1 MMNLK
6 KKMAT
11 LAVLGTIGLSAV
23 ASAATIGVVNM
34 SQILN
39 AYPGYGAIQMQ
50 AQKVDQEYGPQL
62 QKTANEINAL
72 KDQAAKEDA
81 YNKKY
86 APTLKKYNDEMSKIY
101 APVEKTIQ
109 EKLEAVRAE
118 KKLQMVVADPRVIL
132 SAEPNTTL
140 EDVTADVVKT
150 LK

>member
-1 MMNLK
+1 MNLK

-23 ASAATIGVVNM
+23 ASAATIGVVDM

-72 KDQAAKEDA
+72 KDQAAKQAA
-81 YNKKY
+81 YDKNY
-86 APTLKKYNDEMSKIY
+86 APTLKKYNDAMAQI
-101 APVEKTIQ
+101 AGPVEKDSQ
-109 EKLEAVRAE
+109 AKLETVRAQ
-118 KKLQMVVADPRVIL
+118 KNLQLVVADPRVIL

-140 EDVTADVVKT
+140 QDVTPDVVKL

>member
-1 MMNLK
+1 MNLK

-23 ASAATIGVVNM
+23 ASAGTIGVVNM

-72 KDQAAKEDA
+72 KDQAAKQAA
-81 YNKKY
+81 YDKNY
-86 APTLKKYNDEMSKIY
+86 APTLKKYNDAMAKIY
-101 APVEKTIQ
+101 APVEKNIQ
-109 EKLEAVRAE
+109 AKLETVRAQ
-118 KKLQMVVADPRVIL
+118 KNLQLVVADPRVIL

-140 EDVTADVVKT
+140 QDVTPDVVKL

>member
-1 MMNLK
+1 MNLK

-72 KDQAAKEDA
+72 KDQAAKQAA
-81 YNKKY
+81 YDKNY
-86 APTLKKYNDEMSKIY
+86 APTLKKYNDAMAKIY
-101 APVEKTIQ
+101 APVEKNIQ
-109 EKLEAVRAE
+109 AKLETVRAQ
-118 KKLQMVVADPRVIL
+118 KNLQLVVADPSVIL

-140 EDVTADVVKT
+140 QDVTPDVVKL

>member
-1 MMNLK
+1 MYLK

-23 ASAATIGVVNM
+23 ASAATIGVVDM

-50 AQKVDQEYGPQL
+50 AQKVYQEYGPQL

-72 KDQAAKEDA
+72 KDQAAKQAA
-81 YNKKY
+81 YDKNY
-86 APTLKKYNDEMSKIY
+86 APTLKKYNDAMAKIY
-101 APVEKTIQ
+101 APVEKNIQ
-109 EKLEAVRAE
+109 AKLETVRAQ
-118 KKLQMVVADPRVIL
+118 KNLQLVVADPRVIL

-140 EDVTADVVKT
+140 QDVTPDVVKL

>member
-1 MMNLK
+1 MNLK

-11 LAVLGTIGLSAV
+11 LAVLGTIGLSTV
-23 ASAATIGVVNM
+23 ASAATIGVVDM

-72 KDQAAKEDA
+72 KDQAAKQAA
-81 YNKKY
+81 YDKNY
-86 APTLKKYNDEMSKIY
+86 APTLKKYNDAMAKIY
-101 APVEKTIQ
+101 APVEKNIQ
-109 EKLEAVRAE
+109 AKLETVRAQ
-118 KKLQMVVADPRVIL
+118 KNLQLVVADPRVIL

-140 EDVTADVVKT
+140 QDVTPDVVKL

>member
-1 MMNLK
+1 MNLK

-34 SQILN
+34 SQILD

-72 KDQAAKEDA
+72 KDQAAKQAA
-81 YNKKY
+81 YDKNY
-86 APTLKKYNDEMSKIY
+86 APTLKKYNDAMAKIY
-101 APVEKTIQ
+101 APVEKNIQ
-109 EKLEAVRAE
+109 AKLETVRAQ
-118 KKLQMVVADPRVIL
+118 KNLQLVVADPRVIL

-140 EDVTADVVKT
+140 QDVTPDVVKL